1 MGSPSYFKKN
11 AGREELRE
19 VAVAGKWQFNKKAIN
34 KAAVGKSNNI
44 KTGEGRSEVLTVIKI
59 GGNVLD
65 DPGILKIFL
74 RDFSAVAGY
83 KILVHGGGKIASK
96 LSADLG
102 IEAKLVEGRRIT
114 DGESLKVVTMVYAGL
129 INKNIV
135 AQLQAIDCNAIGLCG
150 ADGNLI
156 KASIRP
162 VKNINYGF
170 AGDLDENSIAVAQ
183 LKKLLEAGL
192 IPVFSAITHDGTGQL
207 LNTNADTIASAI
219 AVALAA
225 DYETSLVYCFEKK
238 GVLEDITDENSV
250 IREIRSVDFE
260 SFKEQKI
267 IADGMIPKL
276 QNAFLSIKNGVKD
289 VYIGKAD
296 EIPLLSKN
304 SFGTRLIL

>member
-1 MGSPSYFKKN
+1 MGSPGYFEKN
-11 AGREELRE
+11 VGREELRE
-19 VAVAGKWQFNKKAIN
+19 VAVAGKWQFNKKAVN
-34 KAAVGKSNNI
+34 KAAVEESNNI
-44 KTGEGRSEVLTVIKI
+44 KTGEGRAEVLTVIKI

-65 DPGILKIFL
+65 DPEILKIFL
-74 RDFSAVAGY
+74 RDFSAIAGY

-135 AQLQAIDCNAIGLCG
+135 TQLQAIDCNAIGLCG

-192 IPVFSAITHDGTGQL
+192 IPVFSAITHDGKGQL

-219 AVALAA
+219 AVALST

-238 GVLEDITDENSV
+238 GVLQDIRDENSL
-250 IREIRSVDFE
+250 ITGIRSSDFE

-267 IADGMIPKL
+267 ITDGMIPKL
-276 QNAFLSIKNGVKD
+276 QNAFQSIKNGVKE

-296 EIPLLSKN
+296 ELPLLTKK
-304 SFGTRLIL
+304 SFGTRLIQ